1 MTIRIA
7 FLFSLILLSCSS
19 DLPVQ
24 GQFPHVKLIDQNGRD
39 FSFSQV
45 RGKVLVVAYIYTNCP
60 DICHIISKKM
70 NVFKERM
77 KKSGLQDRVYFISI
91 TFDPERDTPDVLRHH
106 AEMMNLDL
114 DNWVFLTGDEN
125 AVNAALSV
133 AGMEA
138 IKGPID
144 SSGNGEQP
152 YTISHRD
159 RISLADKNGRIRK
172 NYKGSEFNPDELLED
187 IKRLL

>member
-1 MTIRIA
+1 MVKIA
-7 FLFSLILLSCSS
+7 ALITILLIACNS
-19 DLPVQ
+19 DLPIKE
-24 GQFPHVKLIDQNGRD
+24 QFPDITLIDQNGRD
-39 FSFSQV
+39 FSLSQV

-60 DICHIISKKM
+60 DICHIISKKI
-70 NVFKERM
+70 NVFKEQI
-77 KKSGLQDRVYFISI
+77 KKSGLQDRVYFVSI

-114 DNWVFLTGDEN
+114 DNWVFLTGNEN
-125 AVNAALSV
+125 AVNATLKV

-138 IKGPID
+138 IKGPVD
-144 SSGNGEQP
+144 SSGKGEQS
-152 YTISHRD
+152 YSISHRD

-172 NYKGSEFNPDELLED
+172 HYKGSEFNPDELLED

>member
-1 MTIRIA
+1 MKKIA
-7 FLFSLILLSCSS
+7 ILITILLIACTS
-19 DLPVQ
+19 DLPVK
-24 GQFPHVKLIDQNGRD
+24 GQFPDVTLIDQNGRQ

-70 NVFKERM
+70 NLFKERI

-91 TFDPERDTPDVLRHH
+91 TFDPERDAPDVLRHH

-114 DNWVFLTGDEN
+114 DNWVFLTGDQGAIN
-125 AVNAALSV
+125 AILQV

-138 IKGPID
+138 IKEPGET
-144 SSGNGEQP
+144 SGSGDQS
-152 YTISHRD
+152 YALLHRD
-159 RISLADKNGRIRK
+159 RISLADKSGRIRK
-172 NYKGSEFNPDELLED
+172 HYKGSEFNPDELLDD

>member
-1 MTIRIA
+1 MVRIIVVISI
-7 FLFSLILLSCSS
+7 LLLSCTP
-19 DLPVQ
+19 DLPLM
-24 GQFPHVKLIDQNGRD
+24 GEFPDITLLDQNGRD
-39 FSFSQV
+39 FSLSEV

-60 DICHIISKKM
+60 DICHVISKKM
-70 NVFKERM
+70 NVFKQQI
-77 KKSGLQDRVYFISI
+77 KKSGLEDRVYFISI

-125 AVNAALSV
+125 AVNATLKV

-138 IKGPID
+138 IKGSVD
-144 SSGNGEQP
+144 SNGKGEQS
-152 YTISHRD
+152 YSISHRD
-159 RISLADKNGRIRK
+159 RISLVDKNGRIRK
-172 NYKGSEFNPDELLED
+172 HYKGSEFNPDELLED

>member
-1 MTIRIA
+1 LRITIA

-24 GQFPHVKLIDQNGRD
+24 EQFPDIKLIDQNGRD

-70 NVFKERM
+70 NVFKERI

-91 TFDPERDTPDVLRHH
+91 TFDPERDTPDVLRRH

-114 DNWVFLTGDEN
+114 DNWVFLTGDQN
-125 AVNAALSV
+125 AVNATLSV

-138 IKGPID
+138 IKGPVD
-144 SSGNGEQP
+144 SSGTEEQS
-152 YTISHRD
+152 YSISHRD
-159 RISLADKNGRIRK
+159 RISLADKKGRIRK
-172 NYKGSEFNPDELLED
+172 NYKGSEFNPDELIED

>member
-1 MTIRIA
+1 MVRIA
-7 FLFSLILLSCSS
+7 FLISILLLSCTP
-19 DLPVQ
+19 DLPVK
-24 GQFPHVKLIDQNGRD
+24 GEFPDVTLIDQNGRD

-70 NVFKERM
+70 NVFKERI

-91 TFDPERDTPDVLRHH
+91 TFDPARDTPDVLRHH

-114 DNWVFLTGDEN
+114 HNWVFLTGDES
-125 AVNAALSV
+125 AISATLKV

-138 IKGPID
+138 IKDPVD
-144 SSGNGEQP
+144 SSGNGEQS
-152 YTISHRD
+152 YLISHRD

-172 NYKGSEFNPDELLED
+172 HYKGSEFNPDELLAD
-187 IKRLL
+187 IKKLL

>member
-1 MTIRIA
+1 MARIA
-7 FLFSLILLSCSS
+7 FLISLFLLSCSS
-19 DLPVQ
+19 DLPVK
-24 GQFPHVKLIDQNGRD
+24 GEFPDIKLIDQEGRD

-70 NVFKERM
+70 NVFKEQI
-77 KKSGLQDRVYFISI
+77 KKSGLQDRVYFVSIS
-91 TFDPERDTPDVLRHH
+91 FDPERDTPDALRHH

-114 DNWVFLTGDEN
+114 DNWVFLTGDQDS
-125 AVNAALSV
+125 VNEILKV

-138 IKGPID
+138 IKDTVETGGKVD
-144 SSGNGEQP
+144 QSYSLL
-152 YTISHRD
+152 HRD

-172 NYKGSEFNPDELLED
+172 HYKGSEFNPDELLED